1 MAFDY
6 SFTDAA
12 KADLDEI
19 LSYISSDLANPT
31 AASSFF
37 DNIEK
42 TISQLVEFPKSG
54 TVVKNEFVTVENIR
68 KVPIGNYTLYY
79 TPDSIPSTIVII
91 RIIYAKRS
99 PEWISSQLNHQY
111 NRADSDTKTQKSTG
125 AVMIHYSC
133 ADFIVQVEKRA
144 QLCLACLLATS
155 IPCPSLSVK
164 YYLLE

>member
-19 LSYISSDLANPT
+19 LSYISTELDNTT

-54 TVVKNEFVTVENIR
+54 SIVENEFLAAENIR
-68 KVPIGNYTLYY
+68 KVPIGNYSLYY

-99 PEWISSQLNHQY
+99 PEWISSQLNQ
-111 NRADSDTKTQKSTG
+111 
-125 AVMIHYSC
+125 I
-133 ADFIVQVEKRA
+133 
-144 QLCLACLLATS
+144 
-155 IPCPSLSVK
+155 
-164 YYLLE
+164 